1 MGTTITLMDKIYL
14 QFDSPSNFMD
24 VLLDILVAVKL
35 QQLNIELLWKAYGA
49 AGPPVESIAQLR
61 ESNLRLANSMEQ
73 VAAVLATR
81 NNLPD

>member
-1 MGTTITLMDKIYL
+1 MPMAAPDEIYL

-49 AGPPVESIAQLR
+49 AEPSIESIDQLR

-73 VAAVLATR
+73 VAALIASR
-81 NNLPD
+81 NKLPD

>member
-1 MGTTITLMDKIYL
+1 MDKIYL

-35 QQLNIELLWKAYGA
+35 QQLNIELLWKALGA
-49 AGPPVESIAQLR
+49 TAPPVEGMAQLR

-73 VAAVLATR
+73 VAAVLASR
-81 NNLPD
+81 NQRPD